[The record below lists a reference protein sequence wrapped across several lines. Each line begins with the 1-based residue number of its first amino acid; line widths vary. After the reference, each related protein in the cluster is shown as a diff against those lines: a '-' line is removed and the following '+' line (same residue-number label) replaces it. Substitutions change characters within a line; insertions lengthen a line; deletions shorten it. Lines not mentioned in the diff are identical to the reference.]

1 MLARIKAIINIFR
14 DYYYTK
20 VRPKDSLIFQW
31 ANYCYFYHIYNRTWR
46 NAKAV
51 EISIIRNIAK
61 EKEVRTNPEVGNF
74 FRLLLYRSR
83 HHRQIW
89 KAKTVINED
98 VVKFYSTK
106 KYDFLIISISTLEYV
121 GWNEDPRD
129 PGKVIRAIE
138 NLLELLSP
146 SGKIICHTT
155 PGL

>member
-1 MLARIKAIINIFR
+1 M
-14 DYYYTK
+14 
-20 VRPKDSLIFQW
+20 
-31 ANYCYFYHIYNRTWR
+31 
-46 NAKAV
+46 
-51 EISIIRNIAK
+51 
-61 EKEVRTNPEVGNF
+61 
-74 FRLLLYRSR
+74 
-83 HHRQIW
+83 
-89 KAKTVINED
+89 
-98 VVKFYSTK
+98 VKFYSIK